1 MVVLHRELI
10 AVVLLM
16 RLSVSAFGGANQSK
30 VIVDLHAPRE
40 AIRAALL
47 HYTPIGS
54 KASEVLKFIASR
66 LDRSGNSPLKID
78 NEPAT
83 GRAAEG
89 SNRRGVRTIRV
100 YLGEYF
106 QHPGAVFL
114 SAPMIMRKQVSAQWA
129 LDEHDHLIDIFVD
142 KGTGVY

>member
-1 MVVLHRELI
+1 MLLVRMSVAAFGDASES
-10 AVVLLM
+10 AVV
-16 RLSVSAFGGANQSK
+16 
-30 VIVDLHAPRE
+30 VDLHAHPV

-47 HYTPIGS
+47 RYTPIGS
-54 KASEVLKFIASR
+54 KASEVLKFIATR
-66 LDRSGNSPLKID
+66 LERPRDLPLKID
-78 NEPAT
+78 NGPAT

-100 YLGEYF
+100 YLGEYY

-129 LDEHDHLIDIFVD
+129 FDEHDRLINVFVD
-142 KGTGVY
+142 KRTRVY